1 MDRVRGFVIFA
12 VACFVILIV
21 MGIWI
26 PATHESKGE
35 RIDRLEMQVGELQHR
50 VAKLESK

>member
-1 MDRVRGFVIFA
+1 MRGLVIFSVVGFVTMIVFA
-12 VACFVILIV
+12 
-21 MGIWI
+21 IWFH
-26 PATHESKGE
+26 ATHESKVE